1 MTELERMTELEAAVD
16 TLLDM
21 FSGYLGEDI
30 GPAMTCDEA
39 EAVGDLFR
47 ARGRNEDADWFVV
60 VAHGR
65 KDEDGDD
72 HYKEDDDDNED

>member
-1 MTELERMTELEAAVD
+1 MTKSELEIAVD

-21 FSGYLGEDI
+21 FAGYLGEDV

-47 ARGRNEDADWFVV
+47 ARGRTDDAKWFVET
-60 VAHGR
+60 AHGR
-65 KDEDGDD
+65 
-72 HYKEDDDDNED
+72 EDDSGDLHGKEED